1 MKSLIR
7 LAVQEGYKGDNMQT
21 KAVRLY
27 GENDVRLEEFELRP
41 ITSGE
46 LLIKIISDSVCMSTH
61 KTIIQGAKH
70 LRVPENVAEHPVII
84 GHEFCA
90 EVVEVGS
97 KWKDKFAVGDKVV
110 MSPVLSYLGGAE
122 TVGYTFEEIGG
133 VSTYSIVYEHILDND
148 FLIKL
153 NSDSYFNGSLIEPA
167 SCVIRGYKASFHLD
181 KNFEFVKGIKE
192 DGKVAILA
200 GCGPMG
206 LVAIDIALHGTV
218 KPSMVVVT
226 DLDNARLERAKAVFP
241 PEKAAEDGI
250 KLVFA
255 NTTDKEELMEISG
268 GMGFD
273 DVFVYAPVPS
283 VVELGDAILAFDGS
297 LNFFAGP
304 LDKNFS
310 ANFNFYNVHY
320 AQHHV
325 TGTSGSTPEDM
336 KDIVDLI
343 GKKRLDPSVM
353 ITHIGGIDAA
363 IDTTVNLPK
372 IAGGKKLIY
381 THINLPLTALTDFE
395 KLGETN
401 KRFKI
406 LDKLIKDNN
415 GLWSAEAEKYLLNN
429 F

>member
-1 MKSLIR
+1 MKTR
-7 LAVQEGYKGDNMQT
+7 
-21 KAVRLY
+21 AVRLY

-41 ITSGE
+41 ITNGE
-46 LLIKIISDSVCMSTH
+46 ILVKIISDSVCMSTH
-61 KTIIQGAKH
+61 KTILQGAKH
-70 LRVPENVAEHPVII
+70 LRVPENVSEHPVIV

-90 EVVEVGS
+90 EIIEVGD
-97 KWKDKFAVGDKVV
+97 KWKDKFSVGDKVV
-110 MSPVLSYLGGAE
+110 MPPVLAYLGGPQ

-133 VSTYSIVYEHILDND
+133 VSTYSIIYEHILDND

-181 KNFEFVKGIKE
+181 ENFNHVTGIKE
-192 DGKVAILA
+192 GGKVAILA

-206 LVAIDIALHGTV
+206 LVAIDIALHGNV

-226 DLDNARLERAKAVFP
+226 DLDQSRLDRAASIFS
-241 PEKAAEDGI
+241 PEEAAKDGI
-250 KLVFA
+250 KLIFA
-255 NTTDKEELMEISG
+255 NTSDKDELLALTDGKG
-268 GMGFD
+268 YD
-273 DVFVYAPVPS
+273 DVFVYAPVS
-283 VVELGDAILAFDGS
+283 KVVELGDAILGFDGS

-320 AQHHV
+320 QQHHV

-336 KDIVDLI
+336 RDIVDLI
-343 GKKRLDPSVM
+343 GQNRLDPSVM

-372 IAGGKKLIY
+372 IPGGKKLIY
-381 THINLPLTALTDFE
+381 THIELPLTALSDFE
-395 KLGETN
+395 ELGKTDE
-401 KRFKI
+401 RFKV
-406 LDKLIKDNN
+406 LDSFVKENN
-415 GLWSAEAEKYLLNN
+415 GLWCAKAEKYLLKN

>member
-1 MKSLIR
+1 MK
-7 LAVQEGYKGDNMQT
+7 T

-61 KTIIQGAKH
+61 KTILQGAKH
-70 LRVPENVAEHPVII
+70 LRVPENVAEHPII
-84 GHEFCA
+84 VGHEFCA
-90 EVVEVGS
+90 EVVEVGE

-110 MSPVLSYLGGAE
+110 MPPVLAYLGGPE
-122 TVGYTFEEIGG
+122 TVGYSFEHIGG

-167 SCVIRGYKASFHLD
+167 SCVIRGFKASLHLD
-181 KNFEFVKGIKE
+181 KNLCPVSGIKE
-192 DGKVAILA
+192 GGKVAILA

-206 LVAIDIALHGTV
+206 LVAIDIALHGKV
-218 KPSMVVVT
+218 KPSMLVVT
-226 DLDNARLERAKAVFP
+226 DIDEKRLKRAESIFSK
-241 PEKAAEDGI
+241 EKAEKDGI
-250 KLVFA
+250 NLVFA
-255 NTTDKEELMEISG
+255 NTSDKDELLSISG
-268 GMGFD
+268 GKGFD
-273 DVFVYAPVPS
+273 DVFVFAPLPA
-283 VVELGDAILAFDGS
+283 VVELGDAILGFDGS

-304 LDKNFS
+304 LDKKFS

-336 KDIVDLI
+336 RDIVELI
-343 GKKRLDPSVM
+343 GESRLDPSVM
-353 ITHIGGIDAA
+353 ITHIGGIDSA
-363 IDTTVNLPK
+363 IDATVNLPK
-372 IAGGKKLIY
+372 IPGGKKLIY
-381 THINLPLTALTDFE
+381 THINLPLIALSDFE
-395 KLGETN
+395 MLGESDE
-401 KRFKI
+401 RFKV
-406 LDKLIKDNN
+406 LDTIVKENN
-415 GLWSAEAEKYLLNN
+415 GLWCTEAEKYLLQN

>member
-1 MKSLIR
+1 MKTR
-7 LAVQEGYKGDNMQT
+7 
-21 KAVRLY
+21 AVRLY
-27 GENDVRLEEFELRP
+27 GENDVRLEEFDLRP

-46 LLIKIISDSVCMSTH
+46 ILIKIISDSVCMSTH
-61 KTIIQGAKH
+61 KTILQGAKH
-70 LRVPENVAEHPVII
+70 IRVRDDVAEHPAIV

-90 EVVEVGS
+90 EIVEVGD
-97 KWKDKFAVGDKVV
+97 KWKDKFKIGDKVV
-110 MSPVLSYLGGAE
+110 MPPVLSYLGGME

-167 SCVIRGYKASFHLD
+167 SCVIRGYKANFHLD
-181 KNFEFVKGIKE
+181 EDFNYVPGIKE
-192 DGKVAILA
+192 GGKVVILA

-206 LVAIDIALHGTV
+206 LVAIDIALHGNV

-226 DLDNARLERAKAVFP
+226 DLDQARLDRAASIFS

-255 NTTDKEELMEISG
+255 NTSDKDELMEISG
-268 GMGFD
+268 GTGFD
-273 DVFVYAPVPS
+273 DVFVYAPVPA
-283 VVELGDAILAFDGS
+283 VVELGDAILGFDGC

-304 LDKNFS
+304 LDKKFS

-325 TGTSGSTPEDM
+325 AGTSGSTAGDM

-343 GKKRLDPSVM
+343 GENRIDPSVM

-372 IAGGKKLIY
+372 IPGGKKLIY
-381 THINLPLTALTDFE
+381 THIELPLTALADFE
-395 KLGETN
+395 KLGETDE
-401 KRFKI
+401 RFKT
-406 LDKLIKDNN
+406 LDKLVKEHN
-415 GLWSAEAEKYLLNN
+415 GLWNTEAEKYLLAN